1 MELSDL
7 LLDIETPKLA
17 IIGTTGVITGVLSNY
32 LKFDR
37 VLKKNKFF
45 TKDKHLDSELIKA
58 SIAFIG
64 GFGATELSEGNIYSN
79 VGEMTVYSLAFR
91 TGFELGDRIY
101 KSVRKR

>member
-17 IIGTTGVITGVLSNY
+17 IIGATGVITGVLSNY
-32 LKFDR
+32 LNFYN

-45 TKDKHLDSELIKA
+45 TKDKQIDSELIKIGI
-58 SIAFIG
+58 SFIG
-64 GFGATELSEGNIYSN
+64 GLGATGLRDGNIYSN
-79 VGEMTVYSLAFR
+79 IGELTAYTLSFR

-101 KSVRKR
+101 KTFK

>member
-17 IIGTTGVITGVLSNY
+17 IIGTTGFITGVLSNY
-32 LKFDR
+32 LNFYN

-45 TKDKHLDSELIKA
+45 TKDKQLDSELIKTGI
-58 SIAFIG
+58 SFIG
-64 GFGATELSEGNIYSN
+64 AFGSTELKDGNIYSN
-79 VGEMTVYSLAFR
+79 IGELTAYTLSFR

-101 KSVRKR
+101 KTFK